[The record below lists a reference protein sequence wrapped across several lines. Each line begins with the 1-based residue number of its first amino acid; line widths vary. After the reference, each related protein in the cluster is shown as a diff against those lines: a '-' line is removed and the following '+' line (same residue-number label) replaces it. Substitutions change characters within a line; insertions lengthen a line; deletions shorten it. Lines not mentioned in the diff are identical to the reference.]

1 MLEEERRRV
10 HAMDHCELRKSSST
24 ALTPSFAP
32 SSNFLRFGRQIRS
45 AKSSVDSRRTALEY
59 AVREITGDE
68 TSKFSSVCAEAF
80 FDVAEASNSKVSR
93 RVRAEVA
100 LSRWFRVMFSKVLET
115 YVVAT
120 REGDIHGVVEL
131 TLEKNLPG
139 AGNSR
144 LFRATY
150 FAYLQNLGVVS
161 TARRKGLGTMLV
173 KRCEEQAKK
182 WGYDTIFL
190 HVGVKNENAVQFYE
204 GQGYVI
210 VYKDPAWKRFFGL
223 SPMFLLRKPL
233 MNT

>member
-93 RVRAEVA
+93 RVRGGFLQIHGEAWERHIKPELVVVKNPAEVA

-120 REGDIHGVVEL
+120 REG
-131 TLEKNLPG
+131 
-139 AGNSR
+139 R
-144 LFRATY
+144 Y
-150 FAYLQNLGVVS
+150 F
-161 TARRKGLGTMLV
+161 V
-173 KRCEEQAKK
+173 KER
-182 WGYDTIFL
+182 
-190 HVGVKNENAVQFYE
+190 
-204 GQGYVI
+204 
-210 VYKDPAWKRFFGL
+210 
-223 SPMFLLRKPL
+223 
-233 MNT
+233 